1 MDPITLVGSFGN
13 LAAFSLF
20 LSPVPTMRTIIR
32 ARDVKD
38 FSILPQLVQLV
49 ESTLWSCWSVRVGY
63 KEVQVCNLTA
73 VLAMSVYISIFS
85 FVRFFFGAKSNSA
98 NSSKNLLLVQLAI
111 TALLVSATLA
121 FFFLAASSTT
131 STTVFVSLATAIC
144 VVKYAS
150 PLSVIKLVVRTKSTE
165 FMPLPLTLACLAC
178 GVLWGAYGLLVE
190 DLWVILPNAA
200 GALLSSFQLLVW
212 LKYSRMA

>member
-1 MDPITLVGSFGN
+1 M
-13 LAAFSLF
+13 
-20 LSPVPTMRTIIR
+20 
-32 ARDVKD
+32 
-38 FSILPQLVQLV
+38 
-49 ESTLWSCWSVRVGY
+49 RVGY

-73 VLAMSVYISIFS
+73 VLAMAVYISIFA

-144 VVKYAS
+144 VVRPHRNKC
-150 PLSVIKLVVRTKSTE
+150 
-165 FMPLPLTLACLAC
+165 F
-178 GVLWGAYGLLVE
+178 
-190 DLWVILPNAA
+190 
-200 GALLSSFQLLVW
+200 
-212 LKYSRMA
+212 